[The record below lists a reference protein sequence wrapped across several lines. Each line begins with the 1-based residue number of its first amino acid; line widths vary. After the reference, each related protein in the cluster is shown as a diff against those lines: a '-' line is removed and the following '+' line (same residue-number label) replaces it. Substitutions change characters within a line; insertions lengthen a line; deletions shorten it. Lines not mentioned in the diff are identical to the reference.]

1 MEKKVSVTFEAQS
14 DKSFSCIVNE
24 KFDKFGLI
32 GYGSTARAAENDVFV
47 ALLELKERLGSDD
60 VPQIEISRRNF
71 DVPSFFSYYPYFNIT
86 QLAKFAGLN
95 AAQVRQY
102 ASGIRKP
109 TKQKLEQLNE
119 AIRNIAET
127 FLSDSRAFSID

>member
-1 MEKKVSVTFEAQS
+1 M
-14 DKSFSCIVNE
+14 
-24 KFDKFGLI
+24 
-32 GYGSTARAAENDVFV
+32 DVFV
-47 ALLELKERLGSDD
+47 ALSELKDRLGDD

-95 AAQVRQY
+95 ATQLRQY

-119 AIRNIAET
+119 AIKNIAEM